1 MTSSWRARWR
11 PRGTRRNEMSRHT
24 LSVLVED
31 KPGVLARVASL
42 FSRRGFNI
50 ESLAVGPTE
59 VPEVSRMTIVV
70 NVTGLP
76 LEQVTKQLNK
86 LVNVLKIVELD
97 EASSVQRAIALV
109 KVKADAGHPGYGF
122 LSENYKFVEILEQHK
137 VKFIGPSSELIRKM
151 GDKIEAKKI
160 AKSLGLPIVSG
171 SETGIKDIGEA
182 IKISKQIGF
191 PILIK
196 AAGGGGGKGMR
207 IVHSEDKLEENI
219 KIAQTEAKKFF
230 NNEEVFIEKFF
241 ENPRHIEVQIL
252 SDGKDNTV
260 HLGER
265 DCSVQRRYQKIIE
278 ESPCPVISDEQR
290 KYLLDVSVNAISK
303 LGYEGAGTLEF
314 IYDKGKFYF
323 LEMNTRL
330 QVEHPVTEE
339 VTGIDLVKRQIEIAS
354 TGKLSLQQKDIT
366 FFGHAIECRIN
377 AEDPSKDFLPSAGT
391 IKTYNQPSGPGTRVD
406 SCVFQGC
413 KIPPYYDSLVAK
425 LICHGK
431 DRTSAISRLKR
442 SLDEFVIEGVS
453 STIDLHKKILRNEDF
468 INSKYDVNWLSKTKF
483 Y

>member
-1 MTSSWRARWR
+1 MIKKILIANRGEIAVRVIRACKELEIA
-11 PRGTRRNEMSRHT
+11 TVAVHSTADNESMHVR
-24 LSVLVED
+24 
-31 KPGVLARVASL
+31 LADESICIGSQKAQDSYLNIPSL
-42 FSRRGFNI
+42 ISAI
-50 ESLAVGPTE
+50 E
-59 VPEVSRMTIVV
+59 I
-70 NVTGLP
+70 TG
-76 LEQVTKQLNK
+76 
-86 LVNVLKIVELD
+86 
-97 EASSVQRAIALV
+97 
-109 KVKADAGHPGYGF
+109 ADAVHPGYGF
-122 LSENYKFVEILEQHK
+122 LSENYKFAEILEQHK
-137 VKFIGPSSELIRKM
+137 IKFIGPSSELIRKM

-171 SETGIKDIGEA
+171 SETGIKDISEA
-182 IKISKQIGF
+182 IKISKEIGF
-191 PILIK
+191 PVLIK

-252 SDGKDNTV
+252 SDGKYNTV

-278 ESPCPVISDEQR
+278 ESPCPVINEEQR

-354 TGKLSLQQKDIT
+354 TGKLNLQQKDIT

-425 LICHGK
+425 LICHGR
-431 DRTSAISRLKR
+431 DRASAISRLKR

-453 STIDLHKKILRNEDF
+453 TTIDLHKKILRNEDF

>member
-1 MTSSWRARWR
+1 MIKKILIANRGEIAVRVIRACKELEIA
-11 PRGTRRNEMSRHT
+11 TVAVHSTADNESMHVR
-24 LSVLVED
+24 
-31 KPGVLARVASL
+31 LADESICIGSQKAQDSYLNIPSL
-42 FSRRGFNI
+42 ISAI
-50 ESLAVGPTE
+50 E
-59 VPEVSRMTIVV
+59 I
-70 NVTGLP
+70 TG
-76 LEQVTKQLNK
+76 
-86 LVNVLKIVELD
+86 
-97 EASSVQRAIALV
+97 
-109 KVKADAGHPGYGF
+109 ADAVHPGYGF
-122 LSENYKFVEILEQHK
+122 LSENYKFAEILEQHK

-219 KIAQTEAKKFF
+219 KIAQKEAKKFF

-278 ESPCPVISDEQR
+278 ESPCPVISDEHR

-377 AEDPSKDFLPSAGT
+377 TEDPSKDFLPSAGT

>member
-1 MTSSWRARWR
+1 MIKKILIANRGEIAVRVIRACKELEIA
-11 PRGTRRNEMSRHT
+11 TVAVHSTADNESMHVR
-24 LSVLVED
+24 
-31 KPGVLARVASL
+31 LADESICIGSQKAQDSYLNIPSL
-42 FSRRGFNI
+42 ISAI
-50 ESLAVGPTE
+50 E
-59 VPEVSRMTIVV
+59 I
-70 NVTGLP
+70 TG
-76 LEQVTKQLNK
+76 
-86 LVNVLKIVELD
+86 
-97 EASSVQRAIALV
+97 
-109 KVKADAGHPGYGF
+109 ADAVHPGYGF
-122 LSENYKFVEILEQHK
+122 LSENYKFAEILEQHK
-137 VKFIGPSSELIRKM
+137 IKFIGPSSELIRKM

-171 SETGIKDIGEA
+171 SETGIKDISEA
-182 IKISKQIGF
+182 IKISKEIGF
-191 PILIK
+191 PVLIK
-196 AAGGGGGKGMR
+196 ASGGGGGKGMR

-230 NNEEVFIEKFF
+230 NNDEVFIEKFF

-278 ESPCPVISDEQR
+278 ESPCPVINDEQR

-354 TGKLSLQQKDIT
+354 TGKLNLQQKDII

-425 LICHGK
+425 LICHGR
-431 DRTSAISRLKR
+431 DRASAISRLKR

-453 STIDLHKKILRNEDF
+453 TTIDLHKKILRNEDF
-468 INSKYDVNWLSKTKF
+468 VNSKYDVNWLSKTKF

>member
-1 MTSSWRARWR
+1 MIKKILIANRGEIAVRVIRACKELEIA
-11 PRGTRRNEMSRHT
+11 TVAVHSTADNESMHVR
-24 LSVLVED
+24 
-31 KPGVLARVASL
+31 LADESICIGSQKAQDSYLNIPSL
-42 FSRRGFNI
+42 ISAI
-50 ESLAVGPTE
+50 E
-59 VPEVSRMTIVV
+59 I
-70 NVTGLP
+70 TG
-76 LEQVTKQLNK
+76 
-86 LVNVLKIVELD
+86 
-97 EASSVQRAIALV
+97 
-109 KVKADAGHPGYGF
+109 ADAVHPGYGF
-122 LSENYKFVEILEQHK
+122 LSENYKFAEILEQHK

-171 SETGIKDIGEA
+171 SETGIKDISEA

-278 ESPCPVISDEQR
+278 ESPCPVINDEQR

>member
-1 MTSSWRARWR
+1 MIKKILIANRGEIAVRVIRACKELEIA
-11 PRGTRRNEMSRHT
+11 TVAVHSTADNESMHVR
-24 LSVLVED
+24 
-31 KPGVLARVASL
+31 LADESICIGSQKAQDSYLNIPSL
-42 FSRRGFNI
+42 ISAI
-50 ESLAVGPTE
+50 E
-59 VPEVSRMTIVV
+59 I
-70 NVTGLP
+70 TG
-76 LEQVTKQLNK
+76 
-86 LVNVLKIVELD
+86 
-97 EASSVQRAIALV
+97 
-109 KVKADAGHPGYGF
+109 ADAVHPGYGF
-122 LSENYKFVEILEQHK
+122 LSENYKFAEILEQHK
-137 VKFIGPSSELIRKM
+137 IKFIGPSSELIRKM

-171 SETGIKDIGEA
+171 SETGIKDISEA
-182 IKISKQIGF
+182 IKISKEIGF
-191 PILIK
+191 PVLIK

-230 NNEEVFIEKFF
+230 NNDEVFIEKFF

-252 SDGKDNTV
+252 SDGKNNTV

-278 ESPCPVISDEQR
+278 ESPCPVINDEQR

-339 VTGIDLVKRQIEIAS
+339 VTGVDLVKRQIEIAS
-354 TGKLSLQQKDIT
+354 TGKLNLQQKDIT

-377 AEDPSKDFLPSAGT
+377 AEDPSKNFLPSAGT

-425 LICHGK
+425 LICHGR
-431 DRTSAISRLKR
+431 DRASAISRLKR

-453 STIDLHKKILRNEDF
+453 TTIDLHKKILRNEDF
-468 INSKYDVNWLSKTKF
+468 VNSKYDVNWLSKTKF

>member
-1 MTSSWRARWR
+1 MIKKILIANRGEIAVRVIRACKELEIA
-11 PRGTRRNEMSRHT
+11 TVAVHSTADNESMHVR
-24 LSVLVED
+24 
-31 KPGVLARVASL
+31 LADESICIGSQKAQDSYLNIPSL
-42 FSRRGFNI
+42 ISAI
-50 ESLAVGPTE
+50 E
-59 VPEVSRMTIVV
+59 I
-70 NVTGLP
+70 TG
-76 LEQVTKQLNK
+76 
-86 LVNVLKIVELD
+86 
-97 EASSVQRAIALV
+97 
-109 KVKADAGHPGYGF
+109 ADAVHPGYGF
-122 LSENYKFVEILEQHK
+122 LSENYKFAEILEQHK
-137 VKFIGPSSELIRKM
+137 IKFIGPSSELIRKM

-182 IKISKQIGF
+182 IKISKEIGF
-191 PILIK
+191 PVLIK

-230 NNEEVFIEKFF
+230 NNDEVFIEKFF

-278 ESPCPVISDEQR
+278 ESPCPVINDEQR

-354 TGKLSLQQKDIT
+354 TGKLNLQQKDII

-425 LICHGK
+425 LICHGR
-431 DRTSAISRLKR
+431 DRASAISRLKR

-453 STIDLHKKILRNEDF
+453 TTIDLHKKILRNEDF
-468 INSKYDVNWLSKTKF
+468 INSKYDVNWLSKNKF

>member
-1 MTSSWRARWR
+1 MCSSDLRVIRACKEL
-11 PRGTRRNEMSRHT
+11 GVATVAVHSTADNESMHVR
-24 LSVLVED
+24 
-31 KPGVLARVASL
+31 LADESICIGSQKAQDSYLNIPSL
-42 FSRRGFNI
+42 ISAI
-50 ESLAVGPTE
+50 E
-59 VPEVSRMTIVV
+59 I
-70 NVTGLP
+70 TG
-76 LEQVTKQLNK
+76 
-86 LVNVLKIVELD
+86 
-97 EASSVQRAIALV
+97 
-109 KVKADAGHPGYGF
+109 ADAVHPGYGF
-122 LSENYKFVEILEQHK
+122 LSENYKFAEILEQHK
-137 VKFIGPSSELIRKM
+137 IKFIGPSSELIRKM

-171 SETGIKDIGEA
+171 SETGIKDISEA

-191 PILIK
+191 PVLIK

-252 SDGKDNTV
+252 SDGKENTV

-278 ESPCPVISDEQR
+278 ESPCPVINDEQR
-290 KYLLDVSVNAISK
+290 KYLLDVSVNAIAK

-377 AEDPSKDFLPSAGT
+377 AEDPSKDFLPSAGI

-425 LICHGK
+425 LICHGR
-431 DRTSAISRLKR
+431 DRSSAISRLKR

-453 STIDLHKKILRNEDF
+453 TTIDLHKKILRNENF
-468 INSKYDVNWLSKTKF
+468 INLKYDVNWLSKTKF

>member
-1 MTSSWRARWR
+1 MIKKILIANRGEIAVRVIRACKELDVQ
-11 PRGTRRNEMSRHT
+11 TVAVHSTADNESMHVR
-24 LSVLVED
+24 LADESVCIGSQKAQDSYLN
-31 KPGVLARVASL
+31 VASL
-42 FSRRGFNI
+42 ISAI
-50 ESLAVGPTE
+50 E
-59 VPEVSRMTIVV
+59 I
-70 NVTGLP
+70 TG
-76 LEQVTKQLNK
+76 
-86 LVNVLKIVELD
+86 
-97 EASSVQRAIALV
+97 
-109 KVKADAGHPGYGF
+109 ADAVHPGYGF
-122 LSENYKFVEILEQHK
+122 LSENYKFAEILEQHK
-137 VKFIGPSSELIRKM
+137 IKFIGPSSELIKKM

-160 AKSLGLPIVSG
+160 ARSLGLPIVAG
-171 SETGIKDIGEA
+171 SETGIKDINEA
-182 IKISKQIGF
+182 KRIAKKVGF
-191 PILIK
+191 PVLIK

-219 KIAQTEAKKFF
+219 KIAQSEAKKFF

-252 SDGKDNTV
+252 SDGKNNTV

-278 ESPCPVISDEQR
+278 ESPCPVINDEQR

-303 LGYEGAGTLEF
+303 MGYEGAGTLEF

-354 TGKLSLQQKDIT
+354 TGKLSLTQKDIT

-391 IKTYNQPSGPGTRVD
+391 IKIYNQPSGPGTRVD

-431 DRTSAISRLKR
+431 DRSSAIARLKR
-442 SLDEFVIEGVS
+442 ALDEFVIDGVKT
-453 STIDLHKKILRNEDF
+453 TIDLHKKILRNEDF

>member
-1 MTSSWRARWR
+1 MIKKILIANRGEIAVRVIRACKELEIA
-11 PRGTRRNEMSRHT
+11 TVAVHSTADNESMHVR
-24 LSVLVED
+24 
-31 KPGVLARVASL
+31 LADESICIGSQKSQDSYLNIPSL
-42 FSRRGFNI
+42 ISAI
-50 ESLAVGPTE
+50 E
-59 VPEVSRMTIVV
+59 I
-70 NVTGLP
+70 TG
-76 LEQVTKQLNK
+76 
-86 LVNVLKIVELD
+86 
-97 EASSVQRAIALV
+97 
-109 KVKADAGHPGYGF
+109 ADAVHPGYGF
-122 LSENYKFVEILEQHK
+122 LSENYKFAEILEQHK
-137 VKFIGPSSELIRKM
+137 IKFIGPSSELIRKM

-182 IKISKQIGF
+182 IKISKEIGF
-191 PILIK
+191 PVLIK

-230 NNEEVFIEKFF
+230 NNDEVFIEKFF

-278 ESPCPVISDEQR
+278 ESPCPVINDEQR

-354 TGKLSLQQKDIT
+354 TGKLSLQQKDII

-425 LICHGK
+425 LICHGR
-431 DRTSAISRLKR
+431 DRASAISR
-442 SLDEFVIEGVS
+442 
-453 STIDLHKKILRNEDF
+453 
-468 INSKYDVNWLSKTKF
+468 
-483 Y
+483 

>member
-1 MTSSWRARWR
+1 MIKKILIANRGEIAVRVIRACKELEIA
-11 PRGTRRNEMSRHT
+11 TVAVHSTADNESMHVR
-24 LSVLVED
+24 
-31 KPGVLARVASL
+31 LADESICIGSQKAQDSYLNIPSL
-42 FSRRGFNI
+42 ISAI
-50 ESLAVGPTE
+50 E
-59 VPEVSRMTIVV
+59 I
-70 NVTGLP
+70 TG
-76 LEQVTKQLNK
+76 
-86 LVNVLKIVELD
+86 
-97 EASSVQRAIALV
+97 
-109 KVKADAGHPGYGF
+109 ADAVHPGYGF
-122 LSENYKFVEILEQHK
+122 LSENYKFAEILEQHK
-137 VKFIGPSSELIRKM
+137 IKFIGPSSELIRKM

-171 SETGIKDIGEA
+171 SETGIKDISEA
-182 IKISKQIGF
+182 IKISKEIGF
-191 PILIK
+191 PVLIK

-230 NNEEVFIEKFF
+230 NNDEVFIEKFF

-252 SDGKDNTV
+252 SDGKNNTV

-278 ESPCPVISDEQR
+278 ESPCPVINDEQR

-303 LGYEGAGTLEF
+303 LSYEGAGTLEF

-354 TGKLSLQQKDIT
+354 TGKLNLQQKDIT

-425 LICHGK
+425 LICHGR
-431 DRTSAISRLKR
+431 DRASAISRLKR

-453 STIDLHKKILRNEDF
+453 TTIDLHKKILRNEDF
-468 INSKYDVNWLSKTKF
+468 VNSKYDVNWLSKTKF

>member
-1 MTSSWRARWR
+1 MIKKILIANRGEIAVRIIRACKELEIA
-11 PRGTRRNEMSRHT
+11 TVAVHSTADNESMHVR
-24 LSVLVED
+24 
-31 KPGVLARVASL
+31 LADESICIGSQKAQDSYLNIPSL
-42 FSRRGFNI
+42 ISAI
-50 ESLAVGPTE
+50 E
-59 VPEVSRMTIVV
+59 I
-70 NVTGLP
+70 TG
-76 LEQVTKQLNK
+76 
-86 LVNVLKIVELD
+86 
-97 EASSVQRAIALV
+97 
-109 KVKADAGHPGYGF
+109 ADAVHPGYGF
-122 LSENYKFVEILEQHK
+122 LSENYKFAEILEQHK
-137 VKFIGPSSELIRKM
+137 IKFIGPSSELIRKM

-171 SETGIKDIGEA
+171 SETGIKDISEA
-182 IKISKQIGF
+182 IKISKEIGF
-191 PILIK
+191 PVLIK

-230 NNEEVFIEKFF
+230 NNDEVFIEKFF

-278 ESPCPVISDEQR
+278 ESPCPVINDEQR

-354 TGKLSLQQKDIT
+354 TGKLNLQQKDII

-425 LICHGK
+425 LICHGR
-431 DRTSAISRLKR
+431 DRASAISRLKR

-453 STIDLHKKILRNEDF
+453 TTIDLHKKILRNEDF

>member
-1 MTSSWRARWR
+1 MIKKILIANRGEIAVRVIRACKELEIA
-11 PRGTRRNEMSRHT
+11 TVAVHSTADNEAMHVR
-24 LSVLVED
+24 
-31 KPGVLARVASL
+31 LADESICIGSQKAQDSYLNIPSL
-42 FSRRGFNI
+42 ISAI
-50 ESLAVGPTE
+50 E
-59 VPEVSRMTIVV
+59 I
-70 NVTGLP
+70 TG
-76 LEQVTKQLNK
+76 
-86 LVNVLKIVELD
+86 
-97 EASSVQRAIALV
+97 
-109 KVKADAGHPGYGF
+109 ADAVHPGYGF
-122 LSENYKFVEILEQHK
+122 LSENYKFAEILEQHK
-137 VKFIGPSSELIRKM
+137 IKFIGPSSELIRKM

-171 SETGIKDIGEA
+171 SETGIKDIAEA
-182 IKISKQIGF
+182 IKISKEIGF
-191 PILIK
+191 PVLIK

-230 NNEEVFIEKFF
+230 NNDEVFIEKFF

-278 ESPCPVISDEQR
+278 ESPCPVINDEER
-290 KYLLDVSVNAISK
+290 KYLLDLSVNAISK

-354 TGKLSLQQKDIT
+354 TGKLNLQQKDIT
-366 FFGHAIECRIN
+366 FFGHVIECRIN

-425 LICHGK
+425 LICHGR
-431 DRTSAISRLKR
+431 DRSSAISRLKR

-453 STIDLHKKILRNEDF
+453 TTIDLHKKILRNEDF
-468 INSKYDVNWLSKTKF
+468 VNSKYDVNWLSKTKF

>member
-1 MTSSWRARWR
+1 MIKKILIANRGEIAVRVIRACKELEIA
-11 PRGTRRNEMSRHT
+11 TVAVHSTADNESMHVR
-24 LSVLVED
+24 
-31 KPGVLARVASL
+31 LADESICIGSQKAQDSYLNIPSL
-42 FSRRGFNI
+42 ISAI
-50 ESLAVGPTE
+50 E
-59 VPEVSRMTIVV
+59 I
-70 NVTGLP
+70 TG
-76 LEQVTKQLNK
+76 
-86 LVNVLKIVELD
+86 
-97 EASSVQRAIALV
+97 
-109 KVKADAGHPGYGF
+109 ADAVHPGYGF
-122 LSENYKFVEILEQHK
+122 LSENYKFAEILEQHK
-137 VKFIGPSSELIRKM
+137 IKFIGPSSELIRKM

-171 SETGIKDIGEA
+171 SETGIKDISEA
-182 IKISKQIGF
+182 IKISKEIGF
-191 PILIK
+191 PVLIK

-278 ESPCPVISDEQR
+278 ESPCPVINEEQR

-354 TGKLSLQQKDIT
+354 TGKLNLQQKDIV

-425 LICHGK
+425 LICHGR
-431 DRTSAISRLKR
+431 DRASAISRLKR

-453 STIDLHKKILRNEDF
+453 TTIDLHKKILRNEDF

>member
-1 MTSSWRARWR
+1 MIKKILIANRGEIAVRVIRACKELEIA
-11 PRGTRRNEMSRHT
+11 TVAVHSTADNESMHVR
-24 LSVLVED
+24 
-31 KPGVLARVASL
+31 LADESICIGSQKAQDSYLNIPSL
-42 FSRRGFNI
+42 ISAI
-50 ESLAVGPTE
+50 E
-59 VPEVSRMTIVV
+59 I
-70 NVTGLP
+70 TG
-76 LEQVTKQLNK
+76 
-86 LVNVLKIVELD
+86 
-97 EASSVQRAIALV
+97 
-109 KVKADAGHPGYGF
+109 ADAVHPGYGF
-122 LSENYKFVEILEQHK
+122 LSENYKFAEILEQHK
-137 VKFIGPSSELIRKM
+137 IKFIGPSSELIRKM

-182 IKISKQIGF
+182 IKISKEIGF
-191 PILIK
+191 PVLIK

-230 NNEEVFIEKFF
+230 NNDEVFIEKFF

-278 ESPCPVISDEQR
+278 ESPCPVINDEQR

-354 TGKLSLQQKDIT
+354 TGKLNLQQKDII

-425 LICHGK
+425 LICHGR
-431 DRTSAISRLKR
+431 DRASAISRLKR
-442 SLDEFVIEGVS
+442 SLDEFVIEGVNT
-453 STIDLHKKILRNEDF
+453 TIDLHKKILRNEDF

>member
-1 MTSSWRARWR
+1 MIKKILIANRGEIAVRVIRACKELEIA
-11 PRGTRRNEMSRHT
+11 TVAVHSTADNESMHVR
-24 LSVLVED
+24 
-31 KPGVLARVASL
+31 LADESICIGSQKAQDSYLNIPSL
-42 FSRRGFNI
+42 ISAI
-50 ESLAVGPTE
+50 E
-59 VPEVSRMTIVV
+59 I
-70 NVTGLP
+70 TG
-76 LEQVTKQLNK
+76 
-86 LVNVLKIVELD
+86 
-97 EASSVQRAIALV
+97 
-109 KVKADAGHPGYGF
+109 ADAVHPGYGF
-122 LSENYKFVEILEQHK
+122 LSENYKFAEILEQHK
-137 VKFIGPSSELIRKM
+137 IKFIGPSSELIRKM

-171 SETGIKDIGEA
+171 SETGIKDISEA
-182 IKISKQIGF
+182 IKISKEIGF
-191 PILIK
+191 PVLIK

-207 IVHSEDKLEENI
+207 IVHSDDKLEENI

-278 ESPCPVISDEQR
+278 ESPCPVINEEQR

-354 TGKLSLQQKDIT
+354 TGKLNLQQKDIV

-425 LICHGK
+425 LICHGR
-431 DRTSAISRLKR
+431 DRASAISRLKR

-453 STIDLHKKILRNEDF
+453 TTIDLHKKILRNEDF

>member
-1 MTSSWRARWR
+1 MIKKILIANRGEIAVRVIRACKELEIA
-11 PRGTRRNEMSRHT
+11 TVAVHSTADNESMHVR
-24 LSVLVED
+24 
-31 KPGVLARVASL
+31 LADESICIGSQKAQDSYLNIPSL
-42 FSRRGFNI
+42 ISAI
-50 ESLAVGPTE
+50 E
-59 VPEVSRMTIVV
+59 I
-70 NVTGLP
+70 TG
-76 LEQVTKQLNK
+76 
-86 LVNVLKIVELD
+86 
-97 EASSVQRAIALV
+97 
-109 KVKADAGHPGYGF
+109 ADAVHPGYGF
-122 LSENYKFVEILEQHK
+122 LSENYKFAEILEQHK
-137 VKFIGPSSELIRKM
+137 IKFIGPSSELIRKM

-171 SETGIKDIGEA
+171 SETGIKDINEA

-191 PILIK
+191 PVLIK

-207 IVHSEDKLEENI
+207 VVHSEDKLEENI
-219 KIAQTEAKKFF
+219 KIAQIEAKKFF

-278 ESPCPVISDEQR
+278 ESPCPVINEEER
-290 KYLLDVSVNAISK
+290 KYLLDVSVSAISK

-354 TGKLSLQQKDIT
+354 TGKLSLLQKDIT

-377 AEDPSKDFLPSAGT
+377 AEDPSKNFLPSAGT
-391 IKTYNQPSGPGTRVD
+391 VKTYNQPSGPGTRVD

-413 KIPPYYDSLVAK
+413 KVPPYYDSLVAK

-431 DRTSAISRLKR
+431 DRASAISRLKR

-453 STIDLHKKILRNEDF
+453 STIDLHKKILRNKDF

>member
-1 MTSSWRARWR
+1 MIKKILIANRGEIAVRVIRACKELEIATVAVHSSAD
-11 PRGTRRNEMSRHT
+11 NESMHVR
-24 LSVLVED
+24 
-31 KPGVLARVASL
+31 LADESICIGSQKAQDSYLNIPSL
-42 FSRRGFNI
+42 ISAI
-50 ESLAVGPTE
+50 E
-59 VPEVSRMTIVV
+59 I
-70 NVTGLP
+70 TG
-76 LEQVTKQLNK
+76 
-86 LVNVLKIVELD
+86 
-97 EASSVQRAIALV
+97 
-109 KVKADAGHPGYGF
+109 ADAVHPGYGF
-122 LSENYKFVEILEQHK
+122 LSENYKFAEILEQHK
-137 VKFIGPSSELIRKM
+137 IKFIGPSSELIRKM

-171 SETGIKDIGEA
+171 SETGIKEVSEA

-191 PILIK
+191 PVLIK

-278 ESPCPVISDEQR
+278 ESPCPVINEEQR

-339 VTGIDLVKRQIEIAS
+339 VTGVDLVKRQIEIAS
-354 TGKLSLQQKDIT
+354 TGKLNLQQKDIT

-425 LICHGK
+425 LICHGR

-453 STIDLHKKILRNEDF
+453 TTIDLHKKILRNEDF

>member
-1 MTSSWRARWR
+1 MIKKILIANRGEIAVRVIRACKELEIA
-11 PRGTRRNEMSRHT
+11 TVAVHSTADNESMHVR
-24 LSVLVED
+24 
-31 KPGVLARVASL
+31 LADESICIGSQKAQDSYLNIPSL
-42 FSRRGFNI
+42 ISAI
-50 ESLAVGPTE
+50 E
-59 VPEVSRMTIVV
+59 I
-70 NVTGLP
+70 TG
-76 LEQVTKQLNK
+76 
-86 LVNVLKIVELD
+86 
-97 EASSVQRAIALV
+97 
-109 KVKADAGHPGYGF
+109 ADAVHPGYGF
-122 LSENYKFVEILEQHK
+122 LSENYKFAEILEQHK
-137 VKFIGPSSELIRKM
+137 IRFIGPSSELIRKI

-160 AKSLGLPIVSG
+160 AKGLGLPIVSG
-171 SETGIKDIGEA
+171 SETGIKDINEA

-191 PILIK
+191 PVLIK

-207 IVHSEDKLEENI
+207 VVHSEDKLEENI
-219 KIAQTEAKKFF
+219 KIAQIEAKKFF

-278 ESPCPVISDEQR
+278 ESPCPVINDEER
-290 KYLLDVSVNAISK
+290 KYLLDVSVSAISK

-354 TGKLSLQQKDIT
+354 TGKLSLLQKDIA

-377 AEDPSKDFLPSAGT
+377 AEDPSKNFLPSAGT
-391 IKTYNQPSGPGTRVD
+391 VKTYNQPSGPGTRVD
-406 SCVFQGC
+406 SCLFQGC
-413 KIPPYYDSLVAK
+413 KVPPYYDSLVAK

-431 DRTSAISRLKR
+431 DRASAISRLKR

-468 INSKYDVNWLSKTKF
+468 INSKYDVNWLTKTKF

>member
-1 MTSSWRARWR
+1 MIKKILIANRGEIAVRVIRACKELEIA
-11 PRGTRRNEMSRHT
+11 TVAVHSTADNESMHVR
-24 LSVLVED
+24 
-31 KPGVLARVASL
+31 LADESICIGSQKAQDSYLNIPSL
-42 FSRRGFNI
+42 ISAI
-50 ESLAVGPTE
+50 E
-59 VPEVSRMTIVV
+59 I
-70 NVTGLP
+70 TG
-76 LEQVTKQLNK
+76 
-86 LVNVLKIVELD
+86 
-97 EASSVQRAIALV
+97 
-109 KVKADAGHPGYGF
+109 ADAVHPGYGF
-122 LSENYKFVEILEQHK
+122 LSENYKFAEILEQHK

-290 KYLLDVSVNAISK
+290 KYLLDVSVNAIAK

-366 FFGHAIECRIN
+366 FFGHAMECRIN

>member
-1 MTSSWRARWR
+1 MIKKILIANRGEIAVRVIRACKELEIA
-11 PRGTRRNEMSRHT
+11 TVAVHSTADNESMHVR
-24 LSVLVED
+24 
-31 KPGVLARVASL
+31 LADESICIGSQKAQDSYLNIPSL
-42 FSRRGFNI
+42 ISAI
-50 ESLAVGPTE
+50 E
-59 VPEVSRMTIVV
+59 I
-70 NVTGLP
+70 TG
-76 LEQVTKQLNK
+76 
-86 LVNVLKIVELD
+86 
-97 EASSVQRAIALV
+97 
-109 KVKADAGHPGYGF
+109 ADAVHPGYGF
-122 LSENYKFVEILEQHK
+122 LSENYKFAEILEQHK
-137 VKFIGPSSELIRKM
+137 IKFIGPSSELIRKM

-171 SETGIKDIGEA
+171 SETGIKDVNEA

-191 PILIK
+191 PVLIK

-207 IVHSEDKLEENI
+207 VVHSEDKLEENI

-278 ESPCPVISDEQR
+278 ESPCPVINDEER
-290 KYLLDVSVNAISK
+290 KYLLDVSVSAISK

-354 TGKLSLQQKDIT
+354 TPPLDAGSQEIHRRNPPFSEL
-366 FFGHAIECRIN
+366 
-377 AEDPSKDFLPSAGT
+377 DFSRSHENHGLRR
-391 IKTYNQPSGPGTRVD
+391 GTRLRGGERVR
-406 SCVFQGC
+406 QGQANEAVGRC
-413 KIPPYYDSLVAK
+413 R
-425 LICHGK
+425 CC
-431 DRTSAISRLKR
+431 RAIDNRDQR
-442 SLDEFVIEGVS
+442 F
-453 STIDLHKKILRNEDF
+453 
-468 INSKYDVNWLSKTKF
+468 
-483 Y
+483 

>member
-1 MTSSWRARWR
+1 MIKKILIANRGEIAVRVIRACKEL
-11 PRGTRRNEMSRHT
+11 GVATVAVHSTADNESMHVR
-24 LSVLVED
+24 
-31 KPGVLARVASL
+31 LADESICIGSQKAQDSYLNIPSL
-42 FSRRGFNI
+42 ISAI
-50 ESLAVGPTE
+50 E
-59 VPEVSRMTIVV
+59 I
-70 NVTGLP
+70 TG
-76 LEQVTKQLNK
+76 
-86 LVNVLKIVELD
+86 
-97 EASSVQRAIALV
+97 
-109 KVKADAGHPGYGF
+109 ADAVHPGYGF
-122 LSENYKFVEILEQHK
+122 LSENYKFAEILEQHK
-137 VKFIGPSSELIRKM
+137 IKFIGPSSELIRKM

-171 SETGIKDIGEA
+171 SETGIKDISEA

-191 PILIK
+191 PVLIK

-252 SDGKDNTV
+252 SDGKENTV

-278 ESPCPVISDEQR
+278 ESPCPVINDEQR
-290 KYLLDVSVNAISK
+290 KYLLDVSVNAIAK

-425 LICHGK
+425 LICHGR
-431 DRTSAISRLKR
+431 DRSSAISRLKR

-453 STIDLHKKILRNEDF
+453 TTIDLHKKILRNENF

>member
-1 MTSSWRARWR
+1 MIKKILIANRGEIAVRVIRACKELEIA
-11 PRGTRRNEMSRHT
+11 TVAVHSTADNESMHVR
-24 LSVLVED
+24 
-31 KPGVLARVASL
+31 LADESICIGSQKAQDSYLNIPSL
-42 FSRRGFNI
+42 ISAI
-50 ESLAVGPTE
+50 E
-59 VPEVSRMTIVV
+59 I
-70 NVTGLP
+70 TG
-76 LEQVTKQLNK
+76 
-86 LVNVLKIVELD
+86 
-97 EASSVQRAIALV
+97 
-109 KVKADAGHPGYGF
+109 ADAVHPGYGF
-122 LSENYKFVEILEQHK
+122 LSENYKFAEILEQHK
-137 VKFIGPSSELIRKM
+137 IRFIGPSSELIRKM

-171 SETGIKDIGEA
+171 SETGIKDINEA

-191 PILIK
+191 PVLIK

-207 IVHSEDKLEENI
+207 VVHSEDKLEENI
-219 KIAQTEAKKFF
+219 KIAQIEAKKFF

-265 DCSVQRRYQKIIE
+265 DCSVQRRYQKIME
-278 ESPCPVISDEQR
+278 ESPCPVINDEER
-290 KYLLDVSVNAISK
+290 KYLLDVSVSAISK

-354 TGKLSLQQKDIT
+354 TGKLSLLQKDIT

-377 AEDPSKDFLPSAGT
+377 AEDPSKNFLPSAG
-391 IKTYNQPSGPGTRVD
+391 IVKTYNQPSGPGTRVD

-413 KIPPYYDSLVAK
+413 KVTPYYDSLVAK

-431 DRTSAISRLKR
+431 DRASAISRLKR

-468 INSKYDVNWLSKTKF
+468 INSKYDVNWLTKTKF

>member
-1 MTSSWRARWR
+1 MIKKILIANRGEIAVRVIRACKELEIA
-11 PRGTRRNEMSRHT
+11 TVAVHSTADNESMHVR
-24 LSVLVED
+24 
-31 KPGVLARVASL
+31 LADESICIGSQKAQDSYLNIPSL
-42 FSRRGFNI
+42 ISAI
-50 ESLAVGPTE
+50 E
-59 VPEVSRMTIVV
+59 I
-70 NVTGLP
+70 TG
-76 LEQVTKQLNK
+76 
-86 LVNVLKIVELD
+86 
-97 EASSVQRAIALV
+97 
-109 KVKADAGHPGYGF
+109 ADAVHPGYGF
-122 LSENYKFVEILEQHK
+122 LSENYKFAEILEQHK
-137 VKFIGPSSELIRKM
+137 IKFIGPSSELIRKM

-171 SETGIKDIGEA
+171 SETGIKDVNEA

-191 PILIK
+191 PVLIK

-207 IVHSEDKLEENI
+207 VVHSEDKLEENI

-278 ESPCPVISDEQR
+278 ESPCPVINDEER
-290 KYLLDVSVNAISK
+290 KYLLDVSVSAISK

-354 TGKLSLQQKDIT
+354 TGKLSLLQKDIT

-377 AEDPSKDFLPSAGT
+377 AEDPSKNFLPSAGT
-391 IKTYNQPSGPGTRVD
+391 VKTYNQPSGPGTRVD

-413 KIPPYYDSLVAK
+413 KVPPYYDSLVAK

-431 DRTSAISRLKR
+431 DRASAISRLKR

-453 STIDLHKKILRNEDF
+453 STIDIHKKILRNADF